1 MLATGQYLK
10 CGRVCK
16 KLWMPL
22 PAWTIGDYLEGRT
35 GGAWEALPRVEMGRS
50 RFACAKCWG
59 MRFDPLTT
67 YPDEAWNRFVS
78 VVSGGLLYGHEVL
91 MPREWLHA
99 LY

>member
-1 MLATGQYLK
+1 M
-10 CGRVCK
+10 CK